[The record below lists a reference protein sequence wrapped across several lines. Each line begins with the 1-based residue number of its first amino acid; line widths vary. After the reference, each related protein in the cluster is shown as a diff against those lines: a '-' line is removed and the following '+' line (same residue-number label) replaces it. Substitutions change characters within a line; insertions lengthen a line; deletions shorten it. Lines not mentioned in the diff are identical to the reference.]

1 MASACVA
8 ASPQRQS
15 APASALAKLL
25 ALGCVDPEQANPL
38 AVYFDGVAVDDPRG
52 ASQVGSLSRERQQDD
67 ENREGAERP
76 NRPMVSLKVEGIAM
90 KHLGRVVVLLA
101 LLWTGLA
108 HAGPFEDGAAALGK
122 GDYATAL
129 RVWKPLAEQGHAE
142 AQAILGLMYGKGWG
156 VPQDDAEAVK
166 WYRRAAEQGLVQA
179 QSALGDN
186 YREGQGVSQDYA
198 EAVKWYR
205 RAAEQ
210 GHAKAQVN
218 LGVMYHHGQGVPQD
232 YVQAHKWFNLAA
244 SRYPANEKENRDSA
258 VKGRD
263 LVAAKMTAAQIAEA
277 QRQAREWR
285 PKSGEVGSR

>member
-1 MASACVA
+1 VASACVA

-108 HAGPFEDGAAALGK
+108 HAGPFEDGLAAHRK

-129 RVWKPLAEQGHAE
+129 RVWKPLAEQGNAV
-142 AQAILGLMYGKGWG
+142 AQFNLGVMYHHGRG

-166 WYRRAAEQGLVQA
+166 WSRRAAEQGYAHAQA
-179 QSALGDN
+179 YLG
-186 YREGQGVSQDYA
+186 
-198 EAVKWYR
+198 
-205 RAAEQ
+205 
-210 GHAKAQVN
+210 
-218 LGVMYHHGQGVPQD
+218 LMYSLGQGVPQD
-232 YVQAHKWFNLAA
+232 YVEAHKWLNLAA
-244 SRYPANEKENRDSA
+244 SRYPANEKEKRDRA
-258 VKGRD
+258 VEGRD
-263 LVAAKMTAAQIAEA
+263 IVAAKMTAAQIAEA

-285 PKSGEVGSR
+285 PK